1 MSDEIIKE
9 LWQIKDAI
17 AQEYGNDIN
26 ALVEHLRSM
35 KHEQNRRVVNL
46 RSIKE
51 KQNKAPDRN
60 RRPFLA
66 KRGCG

>member
-35 KHEQNRRVVNL
+35 KHEQNRRVINL

-51 KQNKAPDRN
+51 KQNNSLN
-60 RRPFLA
+60 RTKTA
-66 KRGCG
+66 G